1 MRILQRVWDPADF
14 VVPPSENNAFFVVTN
29 AIITPNQTRGA
40 CPEDHNKI
48 PDVDCGMQDTCSKG
62 QIRKVTSHGA
72 ETGRCVHQ
80 DKRFDKNED
89 NNIRVCEISGWCPVE
104 HNSLLMDTKPL
115 LPNTENFTVFIKN
128 TISFPWFDASKYKRN
143 NMPNGICIFEPS
155 NQSTHLCPI
164 FRLGY
169 IVDQAKGITI
179 KQNNWVNMVSHF
191 HNW

>member
-1 MRILQRVWDPADF
+1 MPDGAGINGRLMQLDARADE
-14 VVPPSENNAFFVVTN
+14 V
-29 AIITPNQTRGA
+29 G
-40 CPEDHNKI
+40 
-48 PDVDCGMQDTCSKG
+48 
-62 QIRKVTSHGA
+62 SHGA

-128 TISFPWFDASKYKRN
+128 TISFPWFDASMYKRN
-143 NMPNGICIFEPS
+143 NMPYGICIFEPS
-155 NQSTHLCPI
+155 NQSTHFCPI

-179 KQNNWVNMVSHF
+179 KQNNWINMVSHLIGELILS
-191 HNW
+191 HP